1 METLDIIQ
9 LEDLDKEWTK
19 FLDTI
24 PWNQEGLSV
33 SEINKQFEVK
43 RMAWMKR
50 MAKTY
55 DIELSLIEEKY
66 VR

>member
-1 METLDIIQ
+1 METLDIYQ

-24 PWNQEGLSV
+24 PWNQEGLSI
-33 SEINKQFEVK
+33 SESNRQFEVK
-43 RMAWMKR
+43 RSAWMRR

-55 DIELSLIEEKY
+55 DIELVLIEKKY
-66 VR
+66 LR

>member
-1 METLDIIQ
+1 METLDIYQ

-24 PWNQEGLSV
+24 PWNQEGLTI
-33 SEINKQFEVK
+33 SESNRLFEIK
-43 RMAWMKR
+43 RNAWMKR

-55 DIELSLIEEKY
+55 DIELQLIEKKY
-66 VR
+66 LR

>member
-9 LEDLDKEWTK
+9 LEDLDREWTK
-19 FLDTI
+19 FLDSI

-33 SEINKQFEVK
+33 SEINRQFEVK

-55 DIELSLIEEKY
+55 DIELQLIEKQY
-66 VR
+66 TR

>member
-1 METLDIIQ
+1 METLDIYQ

-24 PWNQEGLSV
+24 PWNQEGLSI
-33 SEINKQFEVK
+33 SESNRQFEIK
-43 RMAWMKR
+43 RRAWMKR

-55 DIELSLIEEKY
+55 DIELQLIEKKY
-66 VR
+66 LR

>member
-1 METLDIIQ
+1 MEALDIYQ

-24 PWNQEGLSV
+24 PWNQEGLI
-33 SEINKQFEVK
+33 SEINTRFEVK
-43 RMAWMKR
+43 RKAWMKR

-55 DIELSLIEEKY
+55 DIKLSLIEEKF